1 MLRICAV
8 RPQWRARI
16 AAITHVDGTARP
28 QTVSPQDNPHLH
40 RLLRAFERVA
50 GIPVLLNTSFNVA
63 GEPLVETPA
72 DALRGFA
79 RNDIDALWIGDRL
92 LEKR

>member
-1 MLRICAV
+1 M
-8 RPQWRARI
+8 
-16 AAITHVDGTARP
+16 
-28 QTVSPQDNPHLH
+28 
-40 RLLRAFERVA
+40 LRAFERVA